1 MSHMGGSGRRRGR
14 AVAAVLL
21 ALCIAAPELGGVAAA
36 ATSSTSSAG
45 SSVSEPT
52 NVVLVARRR
61 SRSQVERARFRAY
74 LRRHPKVL
82 ERQAKRSP
90 GTFRRRVIRRVRLAS
105 GKRVQKA
112 APARKRRARAGGKAR
127 ARKARRA
134 YAGAKA
140 RRKKNA
146 NAKKKQRRR
155 RGAAVAGTA
164 AARKKRAQNNRANAG
179 ADSLGW
185 SDWLAIGL
193 LALAPFAAVALLLY
207 ITDLRRRPR
216 APSRSKRR
224 RSLVIT
230 PHKS

>member
-1 MSHMGGSGRRRGR
+1 
-14 AVAAVLL
+14 
-21 ALCIAAPELGGVAAA
+21 LCIAAPELGGVAAA
-36 ATSSTSSAG
+36 ATSSISSAGRVSAG

-52 NVVLVARRR
+52 PVVLVARRR

-82 ERQAKRSP
+82 KRQAKRHPAS
-90 GTFRRRVIRRVRLAS
+90 FRRRVIRRVRLAS
-105 GKRVQKA
+105 GKRVQRA
-112 APARKRRARAGGKAR
+112 GPARKRRARAGGKAR
-127 ARKARRA
+127 AGKARRN

-140 RRKKNA
+140 RGKKKA

-155 RGAAVAGTA
+155 RGVAIAGAA
-164 AARKKRAQNNRANAG
+164 AARRKRAQSNRAGG